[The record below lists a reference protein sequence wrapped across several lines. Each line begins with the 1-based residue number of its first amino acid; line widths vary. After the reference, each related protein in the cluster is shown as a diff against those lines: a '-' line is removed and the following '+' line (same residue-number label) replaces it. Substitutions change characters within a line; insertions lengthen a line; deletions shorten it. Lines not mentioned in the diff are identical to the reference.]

1 MRIIVIAH
9 NGYPFRNNEHAVL
22 IATGITQQGSSQK
35 TEKIVR

>member
-22 IATGITQQGSSQK
+22 IATGITHQGSSQNSENK
-35 TEKIVR
+35 AR

>member
-22 IATGITQQGSSQK
+22 IGVSSFSVQ
-35 TEKIVR
+35 